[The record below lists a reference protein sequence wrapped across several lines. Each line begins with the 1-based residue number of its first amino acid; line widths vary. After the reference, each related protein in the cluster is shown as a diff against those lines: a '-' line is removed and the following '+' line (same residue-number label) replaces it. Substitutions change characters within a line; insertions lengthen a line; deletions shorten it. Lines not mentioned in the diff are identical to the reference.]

1 LGIDESTSVS
11 VTRAGKPR
19 VVGAG
24 TCGWGFGGG
33 ADVLAAGWAETA
45 AALRD
50 SHSSS
55 NSGNAT
61 LPTVFL
67 VDFFM
72 MDSGS
77 KPDERKYNRSID
89 ACELT

>member
-1 LGIDESTSVS
+1 
-11 VTRAGKPR
+11 

-24 TCGWGFGGG
+24 ACVWGFGGG
-33 ADVLAAGWAETA
+33 ADVLAAGWAETT

-50 SHSSS
+50 SHSSR
-55 NSGNAT
+55 NSGDAT
-61 LPTVFL
+61 LLTVFL

-72 MDSGS
+72 LDSGS
-77 KPDERKYNRSID
+77 KPAERKYNRSID